1 MKKSKGKKIPRS
13 LKKKLA
19 MQYDKDM
26 VRRKLNYCEFKK
38 KTSQILNIFPEHY
51 PEFEKWVLE
60 QKITYDDHLKGK
72 EEEKIKKICKKANR
86 KLAELLGKHEII
98 VHTLPK
104 GTNFIG
110 DNWES
115 EAEEIIKVWI
125 PNIFACKVGEFLYA
139 IKLLYGMP
147 EHKWY
152 KKSPEKVKK
161 YYEDQKKYLQMLKER
176 GFKI

>member
-13 LKKKLA
+13 LKKELA
-19 MQYDKDM
+19 MRYDKRM
-26 VRRKLNYCEFKK
+26 IQRKLNYCEFKK
-38 KTSQILNIFPEHY
+38 KTSRVLDTFPEHY

-60 QKITYDDHLKGK
+60 QKITYDDYLKGR
-72 EEEKIKKICKKANR
+72 EQEKIEKICKKANR
-86 KLAELLGKHEII
+86 KLVELWAKHEII
-98 VHTLPK
+98 IGSLPL

-125 PNIFACKVGEFLYA
+125 PNLFTCKMEEFLYA

-152 KKSPEKVKK
+152 QKSPEKVKK
-161 YYEDQKKYLQMLKER
+161 YYEDQKKFKQMLKER